1 MSNWQYPQ
9 WIMASL
15 FVLALVAR
23 IVRYVDN
30 SRKSDAELL
39 LSAKT
44 DANNWEV
51 EIFKTTII
59 FMFEVWLLA
68 KGGFWG

>member
-1 MSNWQYPQ
+1 
-9 WIMASL
+9 MASL

-44 DANNWEV
+44 DAKNREV

-59 FMFEVWLLA
+59 NMFEVWLLA